1 MHYRKNLQKYTAFNL
16 GFATSVVY
24 QTLVPFFLTLI
35 KLPQESDRRPYD
47 SRGYWARSLI
57 VVAISR
63 RFPGLS
69 GIWEQIGTQF
79 YLVVLPRFRRRG
91 SVPGLGGCPAT
102 VARRSGAIAFR
113 DAGASEKVIRRRPI
127 P

>member
-69 GIWEQIGTQF
+69 GIYYYYEYIHLLKI
-79 YLVVLPRFRRRG
+79 YLHQ
-91 SVPGLGGCPAT
+91 
-102 VARRSGAIAFR
+102 
-113 DAGASEKVIRRRPI
+113 DDRP
-127 P
+127 